1 MRVLPPPPS
10 EDLWMIPLLI
20 SCFPID
26 SDVLPLPEGGFDWLL
41 VDFECLLFVRIPL
54 TGYDGY
60 YRPAIRIQWR
70 LLLSLLLYQIPR
82 LSLKFY

>member
-1 MRVLPPPPS
+1 
-10 EDLWMIPLLI
+10 MIPLLT

-26 SDVLPLPEGGFDWLL
+26 SDVLPLPEEGGFDWLL

-60 YRPAIRIQWR
+60 YRPAIRIQCR
-70 LLLSLLLYQIPR
+70 LLLSLLLYQIPSCGIKYK
-82 LSLKFY
+82 LFLVSTQFI